1 MGIIKLEKTVLSV
14 RNRAEKFLNGLSA
27 NTLEQPR
34 NAFLDKNGKIIAT
47 FDQIKIGDDEFLIVM
62 AAGACST
69 VLEHLDRYIKL
80 SKAIVEKKDLFVYF
94 DTDTRVIPKTKTWC
108 IPQKAGQLVITEEV
122 FQEDLSGDAFK
133 IFRLKN
139 NIPFHGADYQDT
151 LLLNVNE
158 DEFISYTKG
167 CFLGQEPIAKVH
179 SRSKPS
185 YKLIVKAED
194 ECSSEEREKLTSKAK
209 DPETGRV
216 LGFIFVANR

>member
-80 SKAIVEKKDLFVYF
+80 SKAIVEKKDS
-94 DTDTRVIPKTKTWC
+94 TDE
-108 IPQKAGQLVITEEV
+108 QLALKEV
-122 FQEDLSGDAFK
+122 
-133 IFRLKN
+133 N
-139 NIPFHGADYQDT
+139 
-151 LLLNVNE
+151 
-158 DEFISYTKG
+158 
-167 CFLGQEPIAKVH
+167 
-179 SRSKPS
+179 PS
-185 YKLIVKAED
+185 YLCYRADWLWNHLDKLGNNNAQGEYYLTDLVGFAFLEKEKINSVNIEPREALGVNTTEQLKLI
-194 ECSSEEREKLTSKAK
+194 SEL
-209 DPETGRV
+209 
-216 LGFIFVANR
+216 